1 MYRPMIYSRFDIVW
15 PDTLNSTEP
24 RAGVDALTYGLA
36 TLVMREDLFGNP
48 HHADSNSIAAGRSF
62 QCTHCGLTNLVSNRT
77 DRLLQPRQLRRGN
90 FFSQFVKKFS
100 LGNGPPDW
108 VQEYLVTKESGKMLG
123 TLVALSLARMPNLV
137 RRSHVSLNEG
147 SKSLLTLLAVGILH
161 LGYAHWNTPG
171 HMDLIIVLRR
181 S

>member
-1 MYRPMIYSRFDIVW
+1 MIYSRFDIVW

-36 TLVMREDLFGNP
+36 TLVMREDLFESP
-48 HHADSNSIAAGRSF
+48 HLANGELKTTACHNLR
-62 QCTHCGLTNLVSNRT
+62 CNHCGLVNTVNIRPDLGS
-77 DRLLQPRQLRRGN
+77 QPWKSRRGN

-137 RRSHVSLNEG
+137 F
-147 SKSLLTLLAVGILH
+147 I
-161 LGYAHWNTPG
+161 
-171 HMDLIIVLRR
+171 
-181 S
+181 